1 MIIEKN
7 IAKYIVFS
15 EESILAALKK
25 ISDNGSGLIFSV
37 TDSGVLEG
45 ILSNGDFRRWLVQQR
60 MIDLNQPLA
69 NISKKELT
77 IAWED
82 DPPEQILARFQHP
95 IEYIPILNRQ
105 RRIVGIARQRRSSDG
120 IQIGDVSIS
129 ETSPTFI
136 IAEIGINHNGSFEL
150 AKRLIDHAV
159 AAGADC
165 AKFQMR
171 NLRALYRNAGN
182 PDDAHEDLGAQYT
195 LDLLNRFQLSPDEMF
210 AAFDY
215 CKAQGILP
223 LCTPWDAESFS
234 LLDEYG
240 MEAYKIASPDLTNH
254 DLIKTVA
261 RSGKPLLCSTGM
273 STETEILESVKLLN
287 TIGAKYVLLHCNSTY
302 PAPFKDVNLNYLSHL
317 KEIGRCPVGY
327 SGHERGIYVAIAA
340 VVKGAKVIEK
350 HLTLDKTMEGN
361 DHKVSLLPDEFAEMV
376 QGIRQVEEALGAGT
390 ERSVSQG
397 EMMNRTNLAKSLL
410 CTIDLNPGDVITA
423 AAVTIKSPGRGLQ
436 PNRKDDLIGL
446 KAKRHIR
453 AGDFFFPSDL
463 AREQIQPRKYTFQHP
478 WGVPVRYHDFQA
490 ILAKTNPDF
499 LEFHLSYKDLD
510 QDVYQYVDREFD
522 LDLVVHSPDVFAGDH
537 LLNLAAADENYRQ
550 RSQQE
555 LQRVINVTRALKP
568 FFTRAIR
575 PKIVASLGGFSTNGL
590 LPASARVALYARIH
604 QSLSVLDMEGVE
616 IIGQTLPPFP
626 WYFGGQL
633 YLNLFVEPD
642 DTLVFCQRYGYR
654 LCLDISHSKLA
665 CNHYKRSFKEFI
677 EAVGPYTA
685 HLHIADAKGIDGE
698 GLQIGEGE
706 IDFAAFCEY
715 VRKHIPQNASFIPEI
730 WQGHKNEGEGF
741 WIALE
746 RLERYAL

>member
-1 MIIEKN
+1 
-7 IAKYIVFS
+7 
-15 EESILAALKK
+15 
-25 ISDNGSGLIFSV
+25 
-37 TDSGVLEG
+37 
-45 ILSNGDFRRWLVQQR
+45 
-60 MIDLNQPLA
+60 
-69 NISKKELT
+69 LT
-77 IAWED
+77 
-82 DPPEQILARFQHP
+82 RFQHP

-150 AKRLIDHAV
+150 ARRLIDHAV

-171 NLRALYRNAGN
+171 NLQTLYRNAGN

-195 LDLLNRFQLSPDEMF
+195 LDLLSRFQLSPDEMF

-254 DLIKTVA
+254 DLIKMVA

-376 QGIRQVEEALGAGT
+376 QGIRQVEEALGRRT

-397 EMMNRTNLAKSLL
+397 EMMNRTTWLKAGLYNRSES
-410 CTIDLNPGDVITA
+410 GDVITA
-423 AAVTIKSPGRGLQ
+423 AAVTIKSRARLTAKSKGRSHRIKSQTPLFA
-436 PNRKDDLIGL
+436 PVIS
-446 KAKRHIR
+446 
-453 AGDFFFPSDL
+453 FFPATWAGSRSN
-463 AREQIQPRKYTFQHP
+463 AKYNFSTS
-478 WGVPVRYHDFQA
+478 WGDAGAYHDFQA
-490 ILAKTNPDF
+490 IGQNDPDF

-510 QDVYQYVDREFD
+510 QDVYHMSIE
-522 LDLVVHSPDVFAGDH
+522 S
-537 LLNLAAADENYRQ
+537 
-550 RSQQE
+550 
-555 LQRVINVTRALKP
+555 
-568 FFTRAIR
+568 
-575 PKIVASLGGFSTNGL
+575 ST
-590 LPASARVALYARIH
+590 
-604 QSLSVLDMEGVE
+604 
-616 IIGQTLPPFP
+616 
-626 WYFGGQL
+626 
-633 YLNLFVEPD
+633 
-642 DTLVFCQRYGYR
+642 
-654 LCLDISHSKLA
+654 
-665 CNHYKRSFKEFI
+665 
-677 EAVGPYTA
+677 
-685 HLHIADAKGIDGE
+685 
-698 GLQIGEGE
+698 
-706 IDFAAFCEY
+706 
-715 VRKHIPQNASFIPEI
+715 
-730 WQGHKNEGEGF
+730 
-741 WIALE
+741 WICCT
-746 RLERYAL
+746 